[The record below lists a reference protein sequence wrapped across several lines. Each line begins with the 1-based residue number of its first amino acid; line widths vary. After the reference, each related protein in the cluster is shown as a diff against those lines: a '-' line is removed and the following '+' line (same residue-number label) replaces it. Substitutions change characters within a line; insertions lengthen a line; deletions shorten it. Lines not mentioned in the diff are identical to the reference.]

1 VARAVLVE
9 VLVCLLGGALLR
21 QVVRFLLLLAKV
33 PLQAA
38 VPFSSSPQTLVF
50 LVSVVASH
58 LLLAH
63 RKMAILDLLRLARG
77 RLLVGV
83 VAR

>member
-1 VARAVLVE
+1 LPGAVL
-9 VLVCLLGGALLR
+9 LR
-21 QVVRFLLLLAKV
+21 RVVRFLLFLVKV

-38 VPFSSSPQTLVF
+38 APFFFKLQILVF
-50 LVSVVASH
+50 LAFLVASH

-63 RKMAILDLLRLARG
+63 RKMAILDLLRLVRG